1 MGLIQPTYVNTEDM
15 KAGKYLGLTPKPCTS
30 LRVIPG
36 DQKVTIYVTD
46 ASDTVIDSQKLVTV
60 AGTKVVYKTG
70 SAPAGPEDGT
80 EVFTSTH
87 GQYESEGYEL
97 TGLTN
102 ETTYYFAAF
111 TVSDHGMVNM
121 DNVSASVTPTEQEIC
136 TVDVVTSDAL
146 EQIAEDVVARLTLTD
161 ETTGTTQ
168 EAAING
174 GVGNATF
181 NIPVGDTYHVSIK
194 LSKASYSI
202 VGGQVVA
209 SYEDID
215 YYQGTADIHIVLN
228 KDSDSYTAV
237 QGNVRTVTMTVQQ
250 AHLYGYDLVIDNSSP
265 SGRVSYPATV
275 NNKDFAPFSM
285 NFSAGIP
292 NYGGW
297 SESQDDI
304 FFMPKPCMLNPDGT
318 VEYYLSISD
327 YTKQED
333 GTTAADITD
342 SAGTGKNAMMEWT
355 KIWTKRYEDDNGVYH
370 FLCSDVQIDDD
381 FDCLCNYD
389 INDNQ
394 IDHFYTA
401 IYFGSNRSSKLRSVA
416 NGSNMVSQTGTTEIT
431 YAKANGA
438 GWDIEVLADRL
449 LIADLL
455 VLMGKSTDT
464 QGVYGYGNAN
474 ASAAIGQG
482 TMNARGLFY
491 ATSATAN
498 CSLKVF
504 GMEFYWSNLWR
515 RCEGLVT
522 NASSQILYKLTAGRH
537 DGTTADGY
545 NTTGAGY
552 KTAGPAAGTSGGY
565 INKCKVTDGGRI
577 PVTASGSSST
587 YECDGLWFAASC
599 FALVGGNW
607 DYALLEG
614 AFCVNL
620 NNAVSYTN
628 ARIGAV
634 LSCKPLAA

>member
-1 MGLIQPTYVNTEDM
+1 MGLITPTYLNTEDM
-15 KAGKYLGLTPKPCTS
+15 KAGKYLGLTPKPCAS

-70 SAPAGPEDGT
+70 SAPEGPEDGT
-80 EVFTSTH
+80 EVFTSTP

-102 ETTYYFAAF
+102 ETTYYFAAY
-111 TVSDHGMVNM
+111 TISDHGMTCLEGVQASATPDEAEVCVVN
-121 DNVSASVTPTEQEIC
+121 VA
-136 TVDVVTSDAL
+136 TSDSI
-146 EQIAEDVVARLTLTD
+146 ESIANDVVARVTLTD
-161 ETTGTTQ
+161 ETLSTTQ
-168 EAAING
+168 EAVISG
-174 GVGNATF
+174 GVGSVNFT
-181 NIPVGDTYHVSIK
+181 IPGGDTYHVSLK
-194 LSKASYSI
+194 LQQVS
-202 VGGQVVA
+202 GGT
-209 SYEDID
+209 YTDIA
-215 YYQGTADIHIVLN
+215 YYQGADDIHIVT
-228 KDSDSYTAV
+228 DPTSADYTAV
-237 QGNVRTVTMTVQQ
+237 VGNTRTVNMTVKQ
-250 AHLYGYDLVIDNSSP
+250 AHLYGYNLAKSNSSP
-265 SGRVSYPATV
+265 SGRVTYPADV
-275 NNKDFAPFSM
+275 NNENFTPFSM
-285 NFSAGIP
+285 NFSAGTP

-333 GTTAADITD
+333 GVTAADITD
-342 SAGTGKNAMMEWT
+342 SANTGKNAMMEWP
-355 KIWTKRYEDDNGVYH
+355 KIWTKRWEENGVYY
-370 FLCSDVQIDDD
+370 FRCSDVQIDEDY
-381 FDCLCNYD
+381 DCICNYD
-389 INDNQ
+389 ANDHQ

-401 IYFGSNRSSKLRSVA
+401 IYFGSNKSSKLRSVS
-416 NGSNMVSQTGTTEIT
+416 GGTNMVSQTGTTEIS
-431 YAKANGA
+431 YAKANGD

-464 QGVYGYGNAN
+464 QSVYGYGHAN
-474 ASAAIGQG
+474 ASSAYGQG

-491 ATSATAN
+491 ATSATAD
-498 CSLKVF
+498 CYLKVF

-522 NASSQILYKLTAGRH
+522 DASSHILYKLTAGRH

-552 KTAGPAAGTSGGY
+552 KTAGTAAGTSGGY
-565 INKCKVTDGGRI
+565 INECAVTDGGRI

-599 FALVGGNW
+599 FAFVGGNW
-607 DYALLEG
+607 SYTLRGG
-614 AFCVNL
+614 AFCVGL
-620 NNAVSYTN
+620 NSAVSYSGTSL
-628 ARIGAV
+628 GAV

>member
-15 KAGKYLGLTPKPCTS
+15 KAGKYLGLTPKPCAS

-70 SAPAGPEDGT
+70 SAPAGPDDGT
-80 EVFTSTH
+80 EVFTSTP
-87 GQYESEGYEL
+87 GQYDTTGYEL

-102 ETTYYFAAF
+102 ETTYYFAAY
-111 TVSDHGMVNM
+111 TISDHGMTNLEG
-121 DNVSASVTPTEQEIC
+121 VTVAAVPTEQETC
-136 TVDVVTSDAL
+136 VVNVVTSDSLAS
-146 EQIAEDVVARLTLTD
+146 ISEDVVARLTLTD
-161 ETTGTTQ
+161 ETTSTTQ
-168 EAAING
+168 EAAVNG
-174 GVGNATF
+174 GVGNASF
-181 NIPVGDTYHVSIK
+181 NIPVGDSYHVSLK
-194 LSKASYSI
+194 LSKATYSI
-202 VGGQVVA
+202 VGGQVVVT
-209 SYEDID
+209 YEDID
-215 YYQGTADIHIVLN
+215 YYQGTDDIHIVID
-228 KDSDSYTAV
+228 KDSASYTAV
-237 QGNVRTVTMTVQQ
+237 QGNTRTVTMTVQKG
-250 AHLYGYDLVIDNSSP
+250 HLYGYDLVKSNSSP
-265 SGRVSYPATV
+265 SGRVSYPNTV
-275 NNKDFAPFSM
+275 NNKDFTPFSM
-285 NFSAGIP
+285 NFSAGTP

-333 GTTAADITD
+333 GVTAADITD
-342 SAGTGKNAMMEWT
+342 SANTGKNAMMEWP
-355 KIWTKRYEDDNGVYH
+355 KIWTKRWEENGVYY
-370 FLCSDVQIDDD
+370 FRCSDVQIDEDY
-381 FDCLCNYD
+381 DCICNYD
-389 INDNQ
+389 ANDHQ

-401 IYFGSNRSSKLRSVA
+401 IYFGSNKSSKLRSVS
-416 NGSNMVSQTGTTEIT
+416 GGTNMVSQTGTTEIS
-431 YAKANGA
+431 YAKANGD

-464 QGVYGYGNAN
+464 QSVYGYGHAN
-474 ASAAIGQG
+474 ASSAYGQG

-491 ATSATAN
+491 ATSATAD
-498 CSLKVF
+498 CYLKVF

-522 NASSQILYKLTAGRH
+522 DANSKILYKLTAGRH

-552 KTAGPAAGTSGGY
+552 KTAGTAAGTSGGY
-565 INKCKVTDGGRI
+565 INECAVTDGGRI

-599 FALVGGNW
+599 FALVGGGW
-607 DYALLEG
+607 SSALLEG
-614 AFCVNL
+614 AFCVIL
-620 NNAVSYTN
+620 SYAVSN
-628 ARIGAV
+628 SGANIGAV

>member
-15 KAGKYLGLTPKPCTS
+15 KAGKYLGLTPKPCAS

-80 EVFTSTH
+80 EVFTSTP

-102 ETTYYFAAF
+102 ETTYYFAAY
-111 TVSDHGMVNM
+111 TVSDHGMTCLEGVQASATPDEAEVCVVN
-121 DNVSASVTPTEQEIC
+121 VA
-136 TVDVVTSDAL
+136 TSDGI
-146 EQIAEDVVARLTLTD
+146 ESIANDVVARVTLVD
-161 ETTGTTQ
+161 ETLSTTQ
-168 EAAING
+168 EAVISG
-174 GVGNATF
+174 GVGSVNFT
-181 NIPVGDTYHVSIK
+181 IPGGDTYHVSLK
-194 LSKASYSI
+194 LQQVS
-202 VGGQVVA
+202 GGT
-209 SYEDID
+209 YTDIA
-215 YYQGTADIHIVLN
+215 YYQGTDDIHIVT
-228 KDSDSYTAV
+228 DPTSADYTAV
-237 QGNVRTVTMTVQQ
+237 VGNTRTVNMTVQQ
-250 AHLYGYDLVIDNSSP
+250 AHLYGYNLAKSNSSP
-265 SGRVSYPATV
+265 SGRVTYPADV
-275 NNKDFAPFSM
+275 NNENFTPFSM
-285 NFSAGIP
+285 NFSAGTP

-333 GTTAADITD
+333 GVTAADITD
-342 SAGTGKNAMMEWT
+342 SANTGKNAMMEWP
-355 KIWTKRYEDDNGVYH
+355 KIWAKRWEENGVYY
-370 FLCSDVQIDDD
+370 FRCSDVQIDEDY
-381 FDCLCNYD
+381 DCICNYD
-389 INDNQ
+389 ANDHQ

-401 IYFGSNRSSKLRSVA
+401 IYFGSNKSSKLRSVS
-416 NGSNMVSQTGTTEIT
+416 GGTNMVSQTGTTEIS
-431 YAKANGA
+431 YAKANGD

-464 QGVYGYGNAN
+464 QSVYGYGHAN
-474 ASAAIGQG
+474 ASSAYGQG

-491 ATSATAN
+491 ATSATAD
-498 CSLKVF
+498 CYLKVF

-522 NASSQILYKLTAGRH
+522 DASSHILYKLTAGRH

-552 KTAGPAAGTSGGY
+552 KTAGTAAGTSGGY
-565 INKCKVTDGGRI
+565 INECAVTDGGRI

-599 FALVGGNW
+599 FALVGGPWNNT
-607 DYALLEG
+607 LLGG
-614 AFCVNL
+614 AFCVTL
-620 NNAVSYTN
+620 GSTVSYSH
-628 ARIGAV
+628 AGIGAV

>member
-1 MGLIQPTYVNTEDM
+1 MGLISPTYLNTEDM
-15 KAGKYLGLTPKPCTS
+15 KAGKYLGLTPKPCAS
-30 LRVIPG
+30 LRVVPG

-80 EVFTSTH
+80 EVFTTTP
-87 GQYESEGYEL
+87 GQYESTGYEL

-111 TVSDHGMVNM
+111 TISDHGMVNM
-121 DNVSASVTPTEQEIC
+121 DNISVSATPTEQEVC
-136 TVDVVTSDAL
+136 TVSVITSDSL
-146 EQIAEDVVARLTLTD
+146 EQIAEDVIARLTLTN

-168 EAAING
+168 DTAING

-181 NIPVGDTYHVSIK
+181 NIPVGDTYHVSLK

-202 VGGQVVA
+202 VGGQVVV

-215 YYQGTADIHIVLN
+215 YYQGTDDIHVVLD
-228 KDSDSYTAV
+228 KDSNSYIAV
-237 QGNVRTVTMTVQQ
+237 QGNVRTLTMTVQQ
-250 AHLYGYDLVIDNSSP
+250 GHLYGYNLAKSNASP
-265 SGRVSYPATV
+265 SGRVTYPADV
-275 NNKDFAPFSM
+275 NNENFTPFTM
-285 NFSAGIP
+285 NFSAGTP

-327 YTKQED
+327 YSKQED

-342 SAGTGKNAMMEWT
+342 SAGTGKNAMMEWP
-355 KIWTKRYEDDNGVYH
+355 KIWTKRWEEDGVYY
-370 FLCSDVQIDDD
+370 FRCSDVQIDEDY
-381 FDCLCNYD
+381 DCLCNYD

-401 IYFGSNRSSKLRSVA
+401 IYFGSNVSNKLRSKS
-416 NGSNMVSQTGTTEIT
+416 GGTNMVSQTGTTEIA
-431 YAKANGA
+431 YAKANGD
-438 GWDIEVLADRL
+438 GWDIEVLSDRL

-464 QGVYGYGNAN
+464 QGVYGYGHAN
-474 ASAAIGQG
+474 SSSAYGQG
-482 TMNARGLFY
+482 AMNTRGLFY
-491 ATSATAN
+491 ATSATAD
-498 CSLKVF
+498 CYLKVF

-552 KTAGPAAGTSGGY
+552 KTAGTAAGTSGGY
-565 INKCKVTDGGRI
+565 INECVTTDGGRI

-599 FALVGGNW
+599 LAFVGGPWNV
-607 DYALLEG
+607 ALLAG
-614 AFCVNL
+614 AFCVGL
-620 NNAVSYTN
+620 NGAVSSTSAN
-628 ARIGAV
+628 RGAV
-634 LSCKPLAA
+634 LSCKPLAS

>member
-1 MGLIQPTYVNTEDM
+1 MGLISPTYLNTEDM
-15 KAGKYLGLTPKPCTS
+15 KAGKYLGLTPKPCAS

-46 ASDTVIDSQKLVTV
+46 ASDTVIDNQKLVKV

-70 SAPAGPEDGT
+70 SAPAGPDDGT
-80 EVFTSTH
+80 EVFTSTP
-87 GQYESEGYEL
+87 GQYDTTGYEL

-102 ETTYYFAAF
+102 ETTYYFAAY
-111 TVSDHGMVNM
+111 TISDHGMANLEG
-121 DNVSASVTPTEQEIC
+121 VTVAAVPTEQETC
-136 TVDVVTSDAL
+136 VVNVVTSDSLAS
-146 EQIAEDVVARLTLTD
+146 ISEDVVARLTLTD
-161 ETTGTTQ
+161 ETTSTTQ
-168 EAAING
+168 EAAVNG
-174 GVGNATF
+174 GVGSASF
-181 NIPVGDTYHVSIK
+181 NIPVGDSYHVSLK
-194 LSKASYSI
+194 LSKATYSI
-202 VGGQVVA
+202 VGGQVVVT
-209 SYEDID
+209 YEDID
-215 YYQGTADIHIVLN
+215 YYQGTDDIHIVID
-228 KDSDSYTAV
+228 KDSASYTAV
-237 QGNVRTVTMTVQQ
+237 QGNTRTVTMTVQKG
-250 AHLYGYDLVIDNSSP
+250 HLYGYDLAKSNSSP
-265 SGRVSYPATV
+265 SGRVSYPTTV
-275 NNKDFAPFSM
+275 NNKDFTPFSM
-285 NFSAGIP
+285 NFSAGTP

-333 GTTAADITD
+333 GVTAADITD
-342 SAGTGKNAMMEWT
+342 SANTGKNAMMEWP
-355 KIWTKRYEDDNGVYH
+355 KIWTKRWEEDGVYY
-370 FLCSDVQIDDD
+370 FRCSDVQIDEDY
-381 FDCLCNYD
+381 DCICNYD

-401 IYFGSNRSSKLRSVA
+401 IYFGSNKSSKLRSVS
-416 NGSNMVSQTGTTEIT
+416 GGTNMVSQTGTTEIS
-431 YAKANGA
+431 YAKANGD

-464 QGVYGYGNAN
+464 QSVYGYGHAN
-474 ASAAIGQG
+474 ASSAYGQG

-491 ATSATAN
+491 ATSATAD
-498 CSLKVF
+498 CYLKVF

-522 NASSQILYKLTAGRH
+522 DASSHILYKLTAGRH

-552 KTAGPAAGTSGGY
+552 KTAGTAAGTSGGY
-565 INKCKVTDGGRI
+565 INECAVTDGGRI

-607 DYALLEG
+607 GSTLLGG

-620 NNAVSYTN
+620 YYAVSDASTY
-628 ARIGAV
+628 IGAV